1 MCGTLQL
8 LRDGLY
14 ISEEGIKDEAG
25 GDDRFDDDHL
35 RQPALAHAD
44 RIEVHTALVGR
55 RGRYDK
61 GEGEGGIAGIE
72 GQAQQ
77 GGHAGQDG
85 EAEGR
90 REGQQEYDHCRMLA
104 GHRFGIGRKA

>member
-1 MCGTLQL
+1 MCGTLHL

-25 GDDRFDDDHL
+25 GDDRFDDDDR

-44 RIEVHTALVGR
+44 RIEVYTALVGR

-85 EAEGR
+85 EPEGR
-90 REGQQEYDHCRMLA
+90 REGQKEYDHRRVLA
-104 GHRFGIGRKA
+104 GHRFCVCREA